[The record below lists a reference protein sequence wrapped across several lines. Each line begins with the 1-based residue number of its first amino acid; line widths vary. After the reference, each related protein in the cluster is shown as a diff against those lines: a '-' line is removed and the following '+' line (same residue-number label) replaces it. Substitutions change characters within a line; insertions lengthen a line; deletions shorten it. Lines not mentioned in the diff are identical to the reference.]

1 MQPPRL
7 RLPHLYACAIA
18 CALLSMVT
26 CSTSP
31 KQSDTVIT
39 VKTQADQGAAS
50 GEAYYRQGRYDLALQ
65 FFTQALSQYTSVDDG
80 EGIVRSYNAIGKS
93 YIALGSLDMA
103 EDIFLRARARARAES
118 PSLLFDSSI
127 NLGELYL
134 AKGDAQAARTIL
146 LEAST
151 MPYPGRP
158 PAQAALLHHDLGTAE
173 KNLGNS
179 PGALEYFGL
188 SLKTNL
194 SNRSF
199 AEAASDYYM
208 IASVHSRDGRYDEA
222 LKNAL
227 LALSYD
233 KQVESSPAIAKDL
246 YALGLITA
254 KKGDQAAA
262 FDYFQRSYFVS
273 TSLGFRD
280 DMKKALAGLVAA
292 ANALGRT
299 ADAEAYRKALAD
311 MQNPPSATQNP
322 PSATQNPP
330 SAAQNP
336 PSATDSP

>member
-1 MQPPRL
+1 MQPQALHPPRMRMPRMHAFAL
-7 RLPHLYACAIA
+7 A
-18 CALLSMVT
+18 CALLSIVT

-39 VKTQADQGAAS
+39 VKTQADQAAAS

-80 EGIVRSYNAIGKS
+80 EGIVRSYNSIGKS

-103 EDIFLRARARARAES
+103 EDIFLRARDRARAEIT
-118 PSLLFDSSI
+118 SLLFDSSI

-134 AKGDAQAARTIL
+134 AKGDALAARTIL
-146 LEAST
+146 LEASA

-158 PAQAALLHHDLGTAE
+158 PAQSALLYHDLGTAE
-173 KNLGNS
+173 KNLGDS
-179 PGALEYFGL
+179 TKALEYYGL

-194 SNRSF
+194 SNRSL

-254 KKGDQAAA
+254 KKGDHAAA

-280 DMKKALAGLVAA
+280 NMKKALAGLVAA
-292 ANALGRT
+292 ADALGRT
-299 ADAEAYRKALAD
+299 ADAEAYRKSLAD
-311 MQNPPSATQNP
+311 MQNPPADVP
-322 PSATQNPP
+322 GGF
-330 SAAQNP
+330 SAAG
-336 PSATDSP
+336 SP